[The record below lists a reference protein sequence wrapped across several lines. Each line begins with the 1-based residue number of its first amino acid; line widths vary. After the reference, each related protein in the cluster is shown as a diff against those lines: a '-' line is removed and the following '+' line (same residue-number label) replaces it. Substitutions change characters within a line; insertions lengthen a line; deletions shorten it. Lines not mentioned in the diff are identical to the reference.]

1 MWRALQ
7 ARAAATCMASPNSV
21 IGSWQRSGW
30 MRCRSELLRPTWV
43 SWMMNSRVEMS
54 PQRIT
59 RDTTPRQRAV
69 LELLYPAE
77 DGLALREIRDQ
88 LASIGSERQIRGD
101 LTTLQTLGLAQVKGK
116 GRGAR
121 WHLQG
126 EN

>member
-1 MWRALQ
+1 MWWALQ
-7 ARAAATCMASPNSV
+7 ARAAATCMASSKSV
-21 IGSWQRSGW
+21 MGSWAAWRTDSVSVW
-30 MRCRSELLRPTWV
+30 TTLTNWV

-101 LTTLQTLGLAQVKGK
+101 LTTLLTLGLAQVKGK